1 MRGGGNDVTREGV
14 ATARAGAAVAAQA
27 REVVAARA
35 GEVAAA

>member
-1 MRGGGNDVTREGV
+1 MTREGV
-14 ATARAGAAVAAQA
+14 VTTRAGAAMAAQA

>member
-1 MRGGGNDVTREGV
+1 VRGGGNGVTREVV
-14 ATARAGAAVAAQA
+14 AMTRAGAAMAAQA